1 MSEAILDICSVSK
14 RFGDNLAND
23 EISLSLGK
31 GEIVALL
38 GENGAGK
45 TTLMSILF
53 GHYVPDSGKVLVE
66 GRELP
71 PGKPRAAIRAGIG
84 MVHQHFSLGS
94 QPDGAWETSW
104 PARNA
109 YGSCDPGTGAARR
122 KLRGI
127 WQRFGLTVGR
137 TRASAT
143 SRSASSSRRRDPEG
157 ALQRWHSWCSTSR
170 RRC

>member
-23 EISLSLGK
+23 DISLSLGK

-71 PGKPRAAIRAGIG
+71 PGKPR
-84 MVHQHFSLGS
+84 
-94 QPDGAWETSW
+94 
-104 PARNA
+104 
-109 YGSCDPGTGAARR
+109 RR
-122 KLRGI
+122 SAP
-127 WQRFGLTVGR
+127 
-137 TRASAT
+137 ASAWCISI
-143 SRSASSSRRRDPEG
+143 SRSPP
-157 ALQRWHSWCSTSR
+157 T
-170 RRC
+170 